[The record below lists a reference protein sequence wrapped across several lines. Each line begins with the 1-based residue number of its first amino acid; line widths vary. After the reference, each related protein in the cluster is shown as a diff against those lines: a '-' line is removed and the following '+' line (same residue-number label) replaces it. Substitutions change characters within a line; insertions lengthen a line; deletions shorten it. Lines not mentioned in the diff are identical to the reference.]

1 MPDVVY
7 RSSTVD
13 SPTLYQRRRAGLT
26 TPNVRK
32 KKKVQVAREL
42 SDLVIYCQSTKF
54 KDFKGPDRS
63 TAASTTTELPLVAY
77 RGVRL
82 GSESQA
88 LTTFR
93 NCYSIHENRAKSVG
107 RKWPLRMQEFT
118 EQHLVRCY
126 PVGMR
131 IDSSNLSPIPVWAV
145 GVQMVALNYQT
156 ADLHMLVNSAFFAQN
171 GGCGYVLKPSV
182 MRSPDHIL
190 HRRFNPFS
198 KELVGLHTMIIEL
211 TVVSGQYVCQQEYA
225 ASPVVEVE
233 VLGIPKDCYKFKT
246 KMSPRNSLNPIW
258 EDTFEI
264 EIQLPELAFLRF
276 TVVDI
281 ATSVPTAQQVI
292 PVRQLRP
299 GYRNVGLRDMKGQ
312 RLPLS
317 TLFILSVF
325 HTDSLPRGDGQLPSE
340 ELLQRKRMSFLVV
353 HDVSEQDPY
362 AILKVTSESTAQD
375 VIRMALEKVG
385 KANRLNE
392 FVLVEEV
399 GGGAKDLVGG
409 DQSPAH
415 ITQRLV
421 GMEESP
427 LSVRSQ
433 WKADGKF
440 VLRRV
445 GEDPSWRA
453 RLMASGR
460 ERRISTFPPKLST
473 FGRGSAEPAL
483 AGGDLAQV
491 LEVQEGGPDG
501 GGEEG
506 DADTFLV
513 CIFNVSQGVAH
524 TILRVPR
531 TSTAADVIATALNK
545 TRGAVRGDPKN
556 FVLVEETEASA
567 PPDPR
572 RRTGGSGKKQLVQ
585 RLLSE
590 DENVYLVQSSWAGG
604 GKLTLLE
611 REKNLVR
618 LRALDPHP
626 SIRETQ
632 SDPCPRSSTSGAP
645 GSPRMRRPNNLVGRV
660 RRFSR
665 SLYAEAPAHH
675 LEVVSDG
682 DISEEEE
689 DGGRGGGRKSS
700 IANFRKL
707 KIW

>member
-1 MPDVVY
+1 M
-7 RSSTVD
+7 
-13 SPTLYQRRRAGLT
+13 LYQRRRAGVT
-26 TPNVRK
+26 ANVRK
-32 KKKVQVAREL
+32 KKKIQVAREL

-54 KDFKGPDRS
+54 KDFKGSDRS
-63 TAASTTTELPLVAY
+63 TIPTTESPLVAY
-77 RGVRL
+77 RGGV
-82 GSESQA
+82 GQPA
-88 LTTFR
+88 VATFR

-107 RKWPLRMQEFT
+107 RKWPLRMLEFT
-118 EQHLVRCY
+118 EQHLIRCY

-131 IDSSNLSPIPVWAV
+131 IDSSNFNPIPVWAV

-156 ADLHMLVNSAFFAQN
+156 ADLNMLLNTAFFGQN
-171 GGCGYVLKPSV
+171 GGRGYVLKPSV

-198 KELVGLHTMIIEL
+198 KELVGLHSMIIEL

-233 VLGIPKDCYKFKT
+233 VLGIPTDCYKFKT

-292 PVRQLRP
+292 PVRRLRP
-299 GYRNVGLRDMKGQ
+299 GYRNVALCDMKGQ

-317 TLFILSVF
+317 ALFILSVF
-325 HTDSLPRGDGQLPSE
+325 HPDSLPRGEPPSE
-340 ELLQRKRMSFLVV
+340 EHLQRKRMSFLVV

-385 KANRLNE
+385 KANRVNE

-399 GGGAKDLVGG
+399 GAGGPRDVAAGAG

-415 ITQRLV
+415 VTQRLV
-421 GMEESP
+421 GMEENP

-460 ERRISTFPPKLST
+460 ERRVSSMPLQPPNFSRPM
-473 FGRGSAEPAL
+473 GDPVSSGGSS
-483 AGGDLAQV
+483 DLAQV
-491 LEVQEGGPDG
+491 PELAEGGPDAEAG
-501 GGEEG
+501 SGEEG
-506 DADTFLV
+506 EADTFLV
-513 CIFNVSQGVAH
+513 CIFNVSPGVAH

-531 TSTAADVIATALNK
+531 ISTAADVIATALNK
-545 TRGAVRGDPKN
+545 SRGNTRLDPKN
-556 FVLVEETEASA
+556 FVLVEETETVTTPA
-567 PPDPR
+567 DPR

-585 RLLSE
+585 RLLAE
-590 DENVYLVQSSWAGG
+590 DENVYLVQSSWLGG

-611 REKNLVR
+611 REKNLTR

-632 SDPCPRSSTSGAP
+632 SDPCPRSSISGVP

-665 SLYAEAPAHH
+665 SLYADSPAH

-682 DISEEEE
+682 DVTEDEE
-689 DGGRGGGRKSS
+689 DGGRGRKSS